1 VYFPL
6 DQPTGAAPFFWPQ
19 HLVVRTHGDPL
30 ALVPALRRAIWDVDT
45 GQPVSSVR
53 TMSTILDEE
62 RSGRRTQL
70 TLVGAFA
77 GLALLLAS
85 VGLYGVLSYEV
96 TQRTPEIG
104 VRMALGA
111 GRGDVIRSVL
121 GRALLLTAAG
131 TALGLA
137 GALALTR
144 LLASALYGVEPFDPT
159 TFATVPVVVVAVAL
173 MATAVPA
180 RRAAGVD
187 PLRALRAE

>member
-1 VYFPL
+1 
-6 DQPTGAAPFFWPQ
+6 
-19 HLVVRTHGDPL
+19 
-30 ALVPALRRAIWDVDT
+30 
-45 GQPVSSVR
+45 
-53 TMSTILDEE
+53 
-62 RSGRRTQL
+62 
-70 TLVGAFA
+70 
-77 GLALLLAS
+77 
-85 VGLYGVLSYEV
+85 
-96 TQRTPEIG
+96 
-104 VRMALGA
+104 MALGA